1 MEGGQRGPA
10 SQSRPEGGVGKSVVV
25 GVSVHR
31 QEGTRVPAR
40 GPGVVTSWGGKV
52 AAERPDAPPK
62 DACLHLDPLTVKS
75 QLPLKKPLP
84 LTVEHLPDAPVG
96 SVFGLYQSRAGLFSA
111 ASITSGV
118 FLSLLDS
125 IYHDCDIAQSQ
136 RLPLPR
142 EPKLEALHAWLPSL
156 SLASLHPDIP
166 QTTADGGKLSF
177 FDHVSICALG
187 RRRGT
192 TAVYGTDLAWVL
204 KHFSD
209 LEPSIAAQIE
219 NDANAAK
226 RESGCPE
233 DHPLP
238 LTKLIAKAID
248 AGFLRNRVETLR
260 QDRGVANIPAE
271 SYLKASDAPDL
282 QKPDKALQSPPP
294 ASTDPA
300 TMLSGNAGEGATAC
314 GGSAAAGQ
322 DLISVPRNTFMTLLQ
337 TNLDNKP
344 PRQTPLPYAAPLPP
358 FSHQAIATAPS
369 YGPGAGAVAPA
380 GGYQTYTDGACTI
393 VPAMLMGLGVRGDDA
408 RMTPGI
414 HGLLLKMLK
423 NWPLCALREDELR
436 FLHLSLYP

>member
-1 MEGGQRGPA
+1 M
-10 SQSRPEGGVGKSVVV
+10 
-25 GVSVHR
+25 
-31 QEGTRVPAR
+31 
-40 GPGVVTSWGGKV
+40 
-52 AAERPDAPPK
+52 
-62 DACLHLDPLTVKS
+62 
-75 QLPLKKPLP
+75 
-84 LTVEHLPDAPVG
+84 EHLPDAPVG

-111 ASITSGV
+111 ASITSGD

-142 EPKLEALHAWLPSL
+142 EPKVEALHAWLPSL

-248 AGFLRNRVETLR
+248 AGFLRKLR
-260 QDRGVANIPAE
+260 PQDRR
-271 SYLKASDAPDL
+271 KARWLLP
-282 QKPDKALQSPPP
+282 
-294 ASTDPA
+294 
-300 TMLSGNAGEGATAC
+300 
-314 GGSAAAGQ
+314 GGKRGAAG
-322 DLISVPRNTFMTLLQ
+322 PRRVAGF
-337 TNLDNKP
+337 
-344 PRQTPLPYAAPLPP
+344 ASAVCC
-358 FSHQAIATAPS
+358 
-369 YGPGAGAVAPA
+369 PGWSEAV
-380 GGYQTYTDGACTI
+380 
-393 VPAMLMGLGVRGDDA
+393 
-408 RMTPGI
+408 
-414 HGLLLKMLK
+414 
-423 NWPLCALREDELR
+423 
-436 FLHLSLYP
+436 S